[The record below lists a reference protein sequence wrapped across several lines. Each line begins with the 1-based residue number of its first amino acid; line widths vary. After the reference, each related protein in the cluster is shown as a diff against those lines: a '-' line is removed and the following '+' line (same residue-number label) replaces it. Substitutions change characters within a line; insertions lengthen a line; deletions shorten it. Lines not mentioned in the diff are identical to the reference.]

1 MRVLVATD
9 LSEAGLLSIEALL
22 GCNPD
27 LFDGVT
33 LVHVI
38 ELDEYMAGGPIQ
50 EAINWARRRLAEEAD
65 SLKDAG
71 FMTDYRLEQ
80 GAAADVVQS
89 VAAEIGAELI
99 IVTDRGKGGAP
110 GRILGSTVERIAQ
123 AGEVPVL
130 VERVEERDAAW
141 CRLGKGSPFARPLV
155 ATDVDETLKHLAMVA
170 GRLPG
175 TEATRVVHVTSPNA
189 AMKEAQD
196 FIEVEIMRTPLREAE
211 VVVVEGRDPAEVV
224 IAEAQAWG
232 ATVIVL
238 APRRHGVIGRLVL
251 GSVARSLLK
260 DGRVPLLF
268 A

>member
-33 LVHVI
+33 LLHVI
-38 ELDEYMAGGPIQ
+38 EVGEYLAGASQ
-50 EAINWARRRLAEEAD
+50 EAGARARERLSAEAD
-65 SLKDAG
+65 ALKNAG
-71 FMTDYRLEQ
+71 FMTDYRVEQ
-80 GAAADVVQS
+80 GPAAEVVQ
-89 VAAEIGAELI
+89 ATANEIGAELI
-99 IVTDRGKGGAP
+99 IVTDRGQGGAL

-123 AGEVPVL
+123 AGDVPVL
-130 VERVEERDAAW
+130 IERVEQRDAAW
-141 CRLGKGSPFARPLV
+141 CRLGQGSPFARPLV
-155 ATDVDETLKHLAMVA
+155 AADVDETLARLAAVT
-170 GRLPG
+170 GQLPG
-175 TEATRVVHVTSPNA
+175 TEAVRVVHVALPSA
-189 AMKEAQD
+189 DAKEARG
-196 FIEVEIMRTPLREAE
+196 FIEAEIMRTPLRDAD
-211 VVVVEGRDPAEVV
+211 VAVVEGRDPAGVL
-224 IAEAQAWG
+224 IAEAQASG

-260 DGRVPLLF
+260 DSRLPLLF

>member
-33 LVHVI
+33 LVHVL
-38 ELDEYMAGGPIQ
+38 ELEEFMAGGPIQ
-50 EAINWARRRLAEEAD
+50 EAVEWARKRLAEEAD
-65 SLKDAG
+65 ALKNAG
-71 FMTDYRLEQ
+71 FRTDYRVEE
-80 GAAADVVQS
+80 GRAADVVQA
-89 VAAEIGAELI
+89 VAAEIPAEI
-99 IVTDRGKGGAP
+99 IVVTDRGKGGAP
-110 GRILGSTVERIAQ
+110 GRFLGSTTERIAQ

-141 CRLGKGSPFARPLV
+141 CSLGKGSPFARPLV
-155 ATDVDETLKHLAMVA
+155 AADLDERLQGLALAV

-175 TEATRVVHVTSPNA
+175 RERAQVVHVA
-189 AMKEAQD
+189 APGASIQEARG
-196 FIEVEIMRTPLREAE
+196 FVEAEIMRTPLHDSE
-211 VVVVEGRDPAEVV
+211 VVIVEGRDPAEAI
-224 IAEAQAWG
+224 IAEAHTSG
-232 ATVIVL
+232 ATLIAL
-238 APRRHGVIGRLVL
+238 APRRHGVLGRLVL

-260 DGRVPLLF
+260 DSRIPLLF